1 MPPRS
6 IREARAATSSLKTP
20 NNLKPA
26 FFLSG
31 PGGTRYAIYVELPIR
46 LRPGKMAPAIA
57 WMDGDMLFAP
67 AVKTYREMEAAAEVA
82 PLFLIGVGYGV
93 GFGKPGNERLRDYT
107 PTSLKTEAGS
117 GGAAAFHAFLTSTL
131 WPELTRRYPIDPS
144 IRGLAGHSLG
154 SLLVLYALFQ
164 TKPFFNRFMA
174 SAPSIWWDDRAILDH
189 AATLQAAGVSLPAR
203 LHLSSGAE
211 DTESMTGD
219 LVLMERQLALHPFPA
234 LEVASTRYLERDHY
248 NVIPEA
254 TRGGLKFLLSQR
266 PV

>member
-1 MPPRS
+1 M
-6 IREARAATSSLKTP
+6 
-20 NNLKPA
+20 KPT
-26 FFLSG
+26 FYLSG
-31 PGGTRYAIYVELPIR
+31 PGATRYAIYVEVPR
-46 LRPGKMAPAIA
+46 GLRAGKTAPAIA

-67 AVKTYREMEAAAEVA
+67 AVKTYREMEAAGEIA
-82 PLFLIGVGYGV
+82 PLFLIGVGYGA

-107 PTSLKTEAGS
+107 PTALKTEPGS
-117 GGAAAFHAFLTSTL
+117 GGAAAFHTFLTATL
-131 WPELTRRYPIDPS
+131 WPELAQRYPIDS
-144 IRGLAGHSLG
+144 HLRGLAGHSLG

-164 TKPFFNRFMA
+164 PKPFFNRFMA
-174 SAPSIWWDDRAILDH
+174 SAPSIWWDDRAILHH
-189 AATLQAAGVSLPAR
+189 AAALQATGVSLPAR

-219 LVLMERQLALHPFPA
+219 LVLMERQLALHPFPL

-248 NVIPEA
+248 NVIPDA